1 MSNELKELMQIKV
14 IGENTDLSNMLEDIV
29 PFKEERFTDL
39 ELEAEKKETFSI
51 VLYKKENPIV
61 RFFKGLKMSFEKLRI
76 MGKSR
81 EIDYVRNQNRDH

>member
-1 MSNELKELMQIKV
+1 MSNELKELMQISI
-14 IGENTDLSNMLEDIV
+14 IGENKDLSNMLEDIV
-29 PFKEERFTDL
+29 PIKEQRFTDL

-61 RFFKGLKMSFEKLRI
+61 RFFKGIKMSLEKFRI

-81 EIDYVRNQNRDH
+81 EIDYARNQNK

>member
-1 MSNELKELMQIKV
+1 MSNELKELMQISI
-14 IGENTDLSNMLEDIV
+14 IGENKDLSNMLVDIV
-29 PFKEERFTDL
+29 PIKEQRFTDL

-61 RFFKGLKMSFEKLRI
+61 RFFKGIKMSLEKFRI

-81 EIDYVRNQNRDH
+81 EIDYARNQNK

>member
-1 MSNELKELMQIKV
+1 MSNELKELMQISI
-14 IGENTDLSNMLEDIV
+14 IGENKDLSNMLEDIV
-29 PFKEERFTDL
+29 PIKEQRFTDL

-61 RFFKGLKMSFEKLRI
+61 RFFKGIKMSLEKFRI

-81 EIDYVRNQNRDH
+81 KIDYARNQNR

>member
-1 MSNELKELMQIKV
+1 MSNELKELMQISI
-14 IGENTDLSNMLEDIV
+14 IGENKDLSNMLADII
-29 PFKEERFTDL
+29 PIKEQRFTDL

-61 RFFKGLKMSFEKLRI
+61 RFFKEIKMSLEKFRI

-81 EIDYVRNQNRDH
+81 EIDYARNQNR

>member
-1 MSNELKELMQIKV
+1 MSNELKELMQISI
-14 IGENTDLSNMLEDIV
+14 IGENKDLSNMLVDIV
-29 PFKEERFTDL
+29 PIKEQRFTDL

-61 RFFKGLKMSFEKLRI
+61 RFFKGIKMSLEKFRI

-81 EIDYVRNQNRDH
+81 EIDYARNQNR

>member
-1 MSNELKELMQIKV
+1 MSNELKELMQISI
-14 IGENTDLSNMLEDIV
+14 IGENKDLSNMLADII
-29 PFKEERFTDL
+29 PIKEQRFTDL

-61 RFFKGLKMSFEKLRI
+61 RFFKGIKMSLEKFRI

-81 EIDYVRNQNRDH
+81 EIDYARNQNR

>member
-29 PFKEERFTDL
+29 PVKEERFTDL

-61 RFFKGLKMSFEKLRI
+61 RFFKGLKMSFEKLKI

-81 EIDYVRNQNRDH
+81 EIDYVRNQNK

>member
-1 MSNELKELMQIKV
+1 MSNELKELMQISI
-14 IGENTDLSNMLEDIV
+14 IGENKDLSNMLADIV
-29 PFKEERFTDL
+29 PIKEQRFTDL

-61 RFFKGLKMSFEKLRI
+61 RFFNEIKISLEKFRI

-81 EIDYVRNQNRDH
+81 EIDYARNQNR

>member
-1 MSNELKELMQIKV
+1 MSNELKELMQISI
-14 IGENTDLSNMLEDIV
+14 IGENKDLSNMLADIV
-29 PFKEERFTDL
+29 PIKEQRFTDL

-61 RFFKGLKMSFEKLRI
+61 RFFKGIKMSLEKFRI

-81 EIDYVRNQNRDH
+81 EIDYARNQNR

>member
-1 MSNELKELMQIKV
+1 MSNELKELMQISV
-14 IGENTDLSNMLEDIV
+14 IGENKDLSNMLADIV
-29 PFKEERFTDL
+29 PIKEQRFTDL

-61 RFFKGLKMSFEKLRI
+61 RFFKGIKMSLEKFRI

-81 EIDYVRNQNRDH
+81 EIDYARNQNR

>member
-1 MSNELKELMQIKV
+1 MSNELKELMQISI
-14 IGENTDLSNMLEDIV
+14 IGENKDLSNMLEDIV
-29 PFKEERFTDL
+29 PIKEQRFTDL

-61 RFFKGLKMSFEKLRI
+61 RFFKGIKMSLEKFRI

-81 EIDYVRNQNRDH
+81 EIDYPRNQNR

>member
-1 MSNELKELMQIKV
+1 MSNELKELMQISI
-14 IGENTDLSNMLEDIV
+14 IGENKDLSSMLEDIV
-29 PFKEERFTDL
+29 PVKEQRFTDL

-61 RFFKGLKMSFEKLRI
+61 RFFRGLKFSLEKFRI

-81 EIDYVRNQNRDH
+81 EIDYARNQNR